1 MKALHKMAGLAIVA
15 MLGFGIQGCAKK
27 PASSAAN
34 AGDAGAASGAGS
46 GAGLG
51 TGGFDAANINSYT
64 PENVIDNI
72 KLVNIYFDFNES
84 ALKNEDRQFLKIL
97 SQALAL
103 DKNKAISLK
112 IEGNTDER
120 GSNEY
125 NLALGERRARSVHD
139 YLVNLGVAK
148 KRLDVV
154 SYGEEKPAELG
165 SSEAAWAKNRRASF
179 DVGK

>member
-1 MKALHKMAGLAIVA
+1 MKAFNKMAGLAIVA
-15 MLGFGIQGCAKK
+15 MLGFGLQACAKK
-27 PASSAAN
+27 PASSAAD
-34 AGDAGAASGAGS
+34 AAGGDAGAASGS
-46 GAGLG
+46 GVG
-51 TGGFDAANINSYT
+51 TGGFDASNINSYT

-84 ALKNEDRQFLKIL
+84 SLKNEDRQFLKIL

-103 DKNKAISLK
+103 DKNKSIALK

-125 NLALGERRARSVHD
+125 NLALGERRARSVYD

-165 SSEAAWAKNRRASF
+165 SSETAWGKNRRAAF
-179 DVGK
+179 DVNK